1 MSKME
6 GGKLSQVIPA
16 RIPDL
21 DTSRDCLK
29 QKQLN
34 LATVR
39 ANTHATFLGDSIAA
53 SLICQCVAIYKY
65 DKDAKAVKAQL
76 ICALTLAAHSFI
88 LQKAIKYIA
97 WANVWF
103 WCLHIYIWS
112 SGSKMED
119 GTALGVSLVIP
130 SLICQCVAIY
140 KYDKDAKA
148 VKAQL
153 ICALT
158 LAAHS
163 FILQKAIK
171 YIAWANVWF
180 WCLHIYIWSSGS
192 KMEDGTALGV
202 SLVIPSLI
210 CQCVAIY
217 KYDKDAK
224 AVKAQLI
231 CALTLAAHSFIL
243 LSYLNSF
250 AATATDEEYKSLL
263 ILFPF
268 HILLIEFILVRAIS
282 YPKYLE
288 NYDHDCGYG
297 LAKIIISKL
306 ESLRLGFL
314 MFTLTDELAATTVV
328 SILISTLIEI
338 LTRTRGW
345 LYALVAMAN
354 FVYGCWNPKV
364 KRRFKVSE
372 RKFFYTA
379 FVNSKYEVEYIP
391 LLAALMIIGLGW
403 APIGTVGSVKD
414 KWGTPVSAWYLPAW
428 FYIAVAF
435 SEVIADFG
443 TALLTKYCRVDKI
456 EFYKTER
463 LSSSVAHH
471 VWNLG
476 MAFVTLCEM
485 SLVFAVKQVED

>member
-1 MSKME
+1 ME

-53 SLICQCVAIYKY
+53 DRGWRSKFRQLTSHPQGQFLFSVLIF
-65 DKDAKAVKAQL
+65 L
-76 ICALTLAAHSFI
+76 IGYCLVFGLFTLANLPVTCSSFNAEDVQGDSDERTDKVI
-88 LQKAIKYIA
+88 DQIA
-97 WANVWF
+97 TMNLSEDCNHWADYFGKVLSYYLIGSGLYST
-103 WCLHIYIWS
+103 WCVMTVRPGIAR
-112 SGSKMED
+112 K
-119 GTALGVSLVIP
+119 
-130 SLICQCVAIY
+130 
-140 KYDKDAKA
+140 
-148 VKAQL
+148 
-153 ICALT
+153 
-158 LAAHS
+158 
-163 FILQKAIK
+163 KAIK

-443 TALLTKYCRVDKI
+443 TALLTKYCHVDKI

-476 MAFVTLCEM
+476 LAFVTLCEM
-485 SLVFAVKQVED
+485 SLVFAAKQVED